1 MSDSTAPA
9 AQTSAQDAQ
18 PSGAQ
23 AVQDPPA
30 TSSGA
35 KTDDAADTKAATG
48 TSADDAP
55 KQGDNK
61 SAEAKDAPATPTD
74 ERDEKGDTTMKDASD
89 AVPDTDGAVADGSA
103 PTGASAKTED
113 AAPDAATDDGEAARA
128 DAAKEPTTPADKSKA
143 RRKSTSLTDSRKKL
157 NRKGSR
163 AKILHLDA
171 KPGDYFFI
179 RLKGYPLWP
188 GIICDE
194 DMLPQTLLKTR
205 PVTAARP
212 DGTYR
217 EDFADGGKRVADRT
231 FPVMYLYTNEFGWIP
246 NQDLVDLDTSTVASL
261 ASPKMRK
268 DLQAAHE
275 LAGEGHDLQHFK
287 DLLIKHQEDILNEEK
302 QAQEQQAAKAEA
314 KAAAAAKKAKK
325 AAKEA
330 EEDVEMA
337 DADEDDIGTPAKE
350 KKPSKKRKAED
361 DAATPHRSDSVKK
374 PKIKL
379 TTNSTPKAA
388 NGISTPKSPKPAAE
402 TKASKSKT
410 KKPAKEVAEPKK
422 TADKKMV
429 EKETEI
435 VMPELSPEEKLARK
449 EKEVLFLRHKLQ
461 KGLLTRDQE
470 PKEDEMKAMSDY
482 IQKLEVM
489 PELEVGIIRA
499 TKINKVL
506 KAILKLDN
514 IPKEDEFKFKPR
526 SKELLDKW
534 TKLLAEGGS
543 APAKGAVSNGVN
555 GAAADSKTGDK
566 DTAVKAEGGA
576 NGVKA
581 NGDKKAETPSATE
594 PATAGVGKVK
604 DEVDE
609 KKPEVTEA
617 VEATA

>member
-1 MSDSTAPA
+1 MSDSAASA
-9 AQTSAQDAQ
+9 AQASAPDAQ

-23 AVQDPPA
+23 VVQDPPA
-30 TSSGA
+30 ADSEA
-35 KTDDAADTKAATG
+35 KVDDAADTKVTAAT
-48 TSADDAP
+48 SVDDEH
-55 KQGDNK
+55 KEGDKK
-61 SAEAKDAPATPTD
+61 SAEAKDAPTAPT
-74 ERDEKGDTTMKDASD
+74 EEGDAKKKEVSD
-89 AVPDTDGAVADGSA
+89 AAPDADTAATADESA
-103 PTGASAKTED
+103 PTGAGAKTED
-113 AAPDAATDDGEAARA
+113 AAPDAATDDGE
-128 DAAKEPTTPADKSKA
+128 AAKEPTTPADKSKA
-143 RRKSTSLTDSRKKL
+143 RRKSTSVTDSRKKL

-163 AKILHLDA
+163 AKILHIDA

-217 EDFADGGKRVADRT
+217 EDFADGGKRAADRT
-231 FPVMYLYTNEFGWIP
+231 FPVMYLFTNEFGWIP

-261 ASPKMRK
+261 ASGKMRK

-275 LAGEGHDLQHFK
+275 LAGEGHDLQYFK

-302 QAQEQQAAKAEA
+302 QAQEQQAARAEA
-314 KAAAAAKKAKK
+314 KAAAAARKAKK
-325 AAKEA
+325 TAKED
-330 EEDVEMA
+330 EDVEMA
-337 DADEDDIGTPAKE
+337 DADEDDMGTPAKE
-350 KKPSKKRKAED
+350 KKHSKKRKAED
-361 DAATPHRSDSVKK
+361 DAATPQRSDSVKK

-388 NGISTPKSPKPAAE
+388 NGTSTPKSPKPAAE
-402 TKASKSKT
+402 AKASKSKA
-410 KKPAKEVAEPKK
+410 KKPAKEVAETKK
-422 TADKKMV
+422 TV
-429 EKETEI
+429 EKKVAEKEKEI
-435 VMPELSPEEKLARK
+435 VMPELSPEEKHARK

-482 IQKLEVM
+482 IEKLEVM
-489 PELEVGIIRA
+489 PELEVSIIRA

-514 IPKEDEFKFKPR
+514 IPKEDEYKFKPR

-543 APAKGAVSNGVN
+543 APAAKVVVSNGVN
-555 GAAADSKTGDK
+555 GATTESKTGDK
-566 DTAVKAEGGA
+566 DTAVKSETGT

-581 NGDKKAETPSATE
+581 NGDKKAETPIATE
-594 PATAGVGKVK
+594 PANADVSKVK
-604 DEVDE
+604 EEADE
-609 KKPEVTEA
+609 KPEVTES
-617 VEATA
+617 VEAAA